1 MSTRIHYIDPAH
13 GDDAN
18 DGLSPARPVRNYT
31 DRDIRPGD
39 TVLFKRGSVVRG
51 PLETRDGAA
60 GAPVTYGAYG
70 DGAKPA
76 FLGSVA
82 IGDPAAWIE
91 VKPRIWRYT
100 ARLASEV
107 CNLVFNDGQSCGFLR
122 WELADLT
129 LPGDWHYTGIGMHA
143 VDGDRGDPDGVL
155 YLCSAANPGTAYA
168 GIECVLWGAR
178 RMVGGNH
185 VILEHLSFRNAGVH
199 GYFHVGARNVVIR
212 NCEFRFIGG
221 AVWSLKHRVRFGN
234 GVELWDGASDCVVA
248 GCVFDNIYDSAVTH
262 QGGETRHI
270 PERLYFRD
278 NLFVDCGLS
287 AYESREPA
295 REVYFEHNTCIN
307 SGGGFSMQ
315 GESPPR
321 RSDPYPQSVG
331 YHVFI
336 FHIDPGTQPGPVYIR
351 HNLFY
356 RGSGP
361 AIAAV
366 IEPEDAREFV
376 IDRNAYGLSDGQQ
389 LAQYCRLPHGM
400 SWREA
405 IASMVAR
412 GTWPLRSAPRV
423 YMAADFGRYQA
434 ETGQDAASL
443 VACPQ
448 FVDAGGGDYRQR
460 ADSPCLGYGMREE
473 QEDDIHGQ
481 GEGDHAVGKVR
492 ATKDSPQ

>member
-1 MSTRIHYIDPAH
+1 MSTRIHHIDPAH

-18 DGLSPARPVRNYT
+18 DGLSPARPVRNHA

-51 PLETRDGAA
+51 PLQTCDGVE

-70 DGAKPA
+70 DGEKPA

-82 IGDPAAWIE
+82 IGDPAAWME
-91 VKPRIWRYT
+91 VKPHIWRY
-100 ARLASEV
+100 AGSFASEV
-107 CNLVFNDGQSCGFLR
+107 CNLVFNGGQSCGLPAAASAVQAGILR
-122 WELADLT
+122 WELTDLKN
-129 LPGDWHYTGIGMHA
+129 PGDWHDTGIGMHA
-143 VDGDRGDPDGVL
+143 VDGDRGDSDGVL
-155 YLCSAANPGTAYA
+155 YLCAVANPGAAYT

-178 RMVGGNH
+178 KMVGGSY
-185 VILEHLSFRNAGVH
+185 VILENLSFQNAGVH

-234 GVELWDGASDCVVA
+234 GVELWDGASDIVVE

-262 QGGETRHI
+262 QGGGTRNI
-270 PERLYFRD
+270 PERLYVRD

-307 SGGGFSMQ
+307 AGGGFSMQ

-321 RSDPYPQSVG
+321 RSDPYPQPVG

-336 FHIDPGTQPGPVYIR
+336 FYIDPGTQPGPIHIR

-356 RGSGP
+356 ESQGA
-361 AIAAV
+361 AISAIIDPV
-366 IEPEDAREFV
+366 DERKFV
-376 IDRNAYGLSDGQQ
+376 IDHNGYWQTTGELLMQFT
-389 LAQYCRLPHGM
+389 RLREGTTTT
-400 SWREA
+400 EA
-405 IASMVAR
+405 IQAFLAT
-412 GTWPLRSAPRV
+412 GEPWPLDLWRSCRPSV
-423 YMAADFGRYQA
+423 FPRYQA
-434 ETGQDAASL
+434 ESGQDRHSR
-443 VACPQ
+443 VARPL
-448 FVDAGGGDYRQR
+448 FVDPAGNDYRQR
-460 ADSPCLGYGMREE
+460 ADSPCPAAGMRGGR
-473 QEDDIHGQ
+473 Q
-481 GEGDHAVGKVR
+481 
-492 ATKDSPQ
+492 TL